1 MAKRAA
7 SDKGLFDKPFE
18 IANNSKYDGHKGGL
32 ASRFY
37 MFLDKK
43 FLGKAMKIKN
53 TPNEQLA
60 DRLHKLIRKFR
71 KKI

>member
-1 MAKRAA
+1 
-7 SDKGLFDKPFE
+7 
-18 IANNSKYDGHKGGL
+18 
-32 ASRFY
+32 

-43 FLGKAMKIKN
+43 FLGKGMKSKN

-60 DRLHKLIRKFR
+60 DKLHKLIRKFR